1 MERYKE
7 LSEQLTKASQLI
19 EECQK
24 IIADAQKGPFIRLAF
39 GEVPIKEP
47 FGKLTWSEIKQR
59 IVRGEA
65 RELWNIGE
73 FKTIKLSTGELVS
86 MRIIGFDQEPYATG
100 HTVTFESIFTLD
112 GFVPMV
118 NKGEASGGWEASS
131 LRRWLNGPFFD
142 LLPKDLRE
150 VIRPTMKDSYTD
162 GLAAHRDTTLDNI
175 FVLSESEIFGR
186 GIYSNG
192 DEGPWYEWYRQPGIS
207 YTRRDSAGNLTCAWT
222 RSLEANSDEYACV
235 IRPGGAPGSLQ
246 ATSRI
251 RTTFAFCL

>member
-24 IIADAQKGPFIRLAF
+24 IISDAPKGPFIHLAF

-47 FGKLTWSEIKQR
+47 FGNLTWSEIKER

-65 RELWNIGE
+65 QKLWNVGD
-73 FKTIKLSTGELVS
+73 FKTIKLSSGELVS
-86 MRIIGFDQEPYATG
+86 LRIIGFDQEPYSTE
-100 HTVTFESIFTLD
+100 HTVTFESIMTLD
-112 GFVPMV
+112 EPLPMV
-118 NKGEASGGWEASS
+118 NKGDVSGGWEASS
-131 LRRWLNGPFFD
+131 LRRFLNGPFFNW
-142 LLPKDLRE
+142 LPDDLRE
-150 VIRPTMKDSYTD
+150 VIRPVMKDCYTG
-162 GLAAHRDTTLDNI
+162 GLAASRDTTLDKI

-186 GIYSNG
+186 GMYSNG

-207 YTRRDSAGNLTCAWT
+207 YTRLDSAGHLTCAWT
-222 RSLEANSDEYACV
+222 RSPEANSDEYTCV
-235 IRPGGAPGSLQ
+235 IRPGGAPGSLR

-251 RTTFAFCL
+251 GTTIAFCL